1 MSELQITGNDVAQA
15 MSQLLVEVATGR
27 NVKRS
32 QLENVID
39 ASDATVRRMQMHINA
54 VKTMIECKKHGID
67 FAASMREMRSLD
79 ADVSHEFRR
88 LMDKPVG
95 DI

>member
-1 MSELQITGNDVAQA
+1 MSDMKITGNDVAQA

-54 VKTMIECKKHGID
+54 VKTMVECKKHGID
-67 FAASMREMRSLD
+67 FASAMREMRSLD

-95 DI
+95 EI

>member
-1 MSELQITGNDVAQA
+1 MSDLQITGNDVAQA

-32 QLENVID
+32 QLENVIN

-54 VKTMIECKKHGID
+54 VKTMIEAKKHGID
-67 FAASMREMRSLD
+67 FASALREIRSLD
-79 ADVSHEFRR
+79 ADVAHEFRR
-88 LMDKPVG
+88 LMDKPLE
-95 DI
+95 